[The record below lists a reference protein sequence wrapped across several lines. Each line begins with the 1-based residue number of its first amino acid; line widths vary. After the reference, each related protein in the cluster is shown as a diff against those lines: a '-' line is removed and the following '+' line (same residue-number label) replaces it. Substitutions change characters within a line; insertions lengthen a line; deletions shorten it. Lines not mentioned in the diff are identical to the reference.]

1 MVLYFLLQFVSKKYD
16 KFLFY
21 RLFIRHIWQIF
32 SVSVIIM
39 IRIFTFGGN
48 NMKRI
53 IKPVLMSAVF
63 MLSLSSCGG
72 KSASSMVDALKN
84 DKFEVQSITSEND
97 ELEAI
102 ELILNAALVAAGK
115 IDDYKNGVDLI
126 SIHYAVKIDENGTHA
141 AEINEFGNGDQAN
154 LFMSV
159 YEDLGG
165 ETSGEALDNYVV
177 TGSCV
182 VGYSDDYTKGV
193 LGL

>member
-1 MVLYFLLQFVSKKYD
+1 
-16 KFLFY
+16 
-21 RLFIRHIWQIF
+21 
-32 SVSVIIM
+32 
-39 IRIFTFGGN
+39 
-48 NMKRI
+48 MKRI

-63 MLSLSSCGG
+63 MLSLSSCG

-84 DKFEVQSITSEND
+84 NEFEVQSITNEND

-102 ELILNAALVAAGK
+102 EMVLNAALVAAGK

-126 SIHYAVKIDENGTHA
+126 SMHYAVKIDENGTHA

-159 YEDLGG
+159 YKEFEGDM
-165 ETSGEALDNYVV
+165 SGEALDNYVV
-177 TGSCV
+177 TGSCL

>member
-1 MVLYFLLQFVSKKYD
+1 
-16 KFLFY
+16 
-21 RLFIRHIWQIF
+21 
-32 SVSVIIM
+32 M
-39 IRIFTFGGN
+39 ILRIFTFGGH

-84 DKFEVQSITSEND
+84 NEFEVQSITNENN
-97 ELEAI
+97 ELVTI
-102 ELILNAALVAAGK
+102 ELALNAALAAAQK

-154 LFMSV
+154 LAMSF

-165 ETSGEALDNYVV
+165 ETSGEALVKYVV

>member
-1 MVLYFLLQFVSKKYD
+1 MKL
-16 KFLFY
+16 
-21 RLFIRHIWQIF
+21 
-32 SVSVIIM
+32 
-39 IRIFTFGGN
+39 RIFTFGGH

-84 DKFEVQSITSEND
+84 DEFEVQSITNENN

-102 ELILNAALVAAGK
+102 ELVLNTALFVAQK
-115 IDDYKNGVDLI
+115 IDDVKNGVDLV
-126 SIHYAVKIDENGTHA
+126 SMHSAVKTDESGVHA
-141 AEINEFGNGDQAN
+141 AEITEFGNADQAK
-154 LFMSV
+154 LFYSV
-159 YEDLGG
+159 YEEVEGDVSGG
-165 ETSGEALDNYVV
+165 SFANYTI

>member
-1 MVLYFLLQFVSKKYD
+1 MTQTIEYKIRNIE

-21 RLFIRHIWQIF
+21 RLFICHIWQIF

-39 IRIFTFGGN
+39 VRIFTFGGN

-84 DKFEVQSITSEND
+84 DEFEVQSITSEND

>member
-1 MVLYFLLQFVSKKYD
+1 MTQTIENKIRIIA

-32 SVSVIIM
+32 SVSVIM
-39 IRIFTFGGN
+39 ILRIFTFGGS

-84 DKFEVQSITSEND
+84 DEFEVQSITSEND

>member
-1 MVLYFLLQFVSKKYD
+1 
-16 KFLFY
+16 
-21 RLFIRHIWQIF
+21 
-32 SVSVIIM
+32 M

-84 DKFEVQSITSEND
+84 DEFEVQSITSEND
-97 ELEAI
+97 ELE
-102 ELILNAALVAAGK
+102 EVEALVNFYLLTIEK
-115 IDDYKNGVDLI
+115 IDDIKNGIDVV
-126 SIHYAVKIDENGTHA
+126 SMHYAVKIDDAGTHSA
-141 AEINEFGNGDQAN
+141 VINEFGNADQAN

-159 YEDLGG
+159 YDELEGDMSG
-165 ETSGEALDNYVV
+165 ETLGKYVV

>member
-1 MVLYFLLQFVSKKYD
+1 MLL
-16 KFLFY
+16 
-21 RLFIRHIWQIF
+21 
-32 SVSVIIM
+32 
-39 IRIFTFGGN
+39 RIFTFGGS

-84 DKFEVQSITSEND
+84 DEFEVQSITSEND

>member
-1 MVLYFLLQFVSKKYD
+1 
-16 KFLFY
+16 
-21 RLFIRHIWQIF
+21 
-32 SVSVIIM
+32 
-39 IRIFTFGGN
+39 
-48 NMKRI
+48 MKRI
-53 IKPVLMSAVF
+53 IKPVLMSAIF

-84 DKFEVQSITSEND
+84 NEFEVQSITNENN

-102 ELILNAALVAAGK
+102 ELVLNAALVAAQK

-141 AEINEFGNGDQAN
+141 AEISEFGNADQAKI
-154 LFMSV
+154 FYSV
-159 YEDLGG
+159 YEEVEGDV
-165 ETSGEALDNYVV
+165 SGESFANYTI

>member
-1 MVLYFLLQFVSKKYD
+1 MVRAIENKIRIIAKIP
-16 KFLFY
+16 FY
-21 RLFIRHIWQIF
+21 LSFISHIWQIF
-32 SVSVIIM
+32 SVSVIM
-39 IRIFTFGGN
+39 KLRIFTFGGN

-84 DKFEVQSITSEND
+84 NEFEVQSITNENN
-97 ELEAI
+97 ELETIEMAI
-102 ELILNAALVAAGK
+102 NAALFFAQK
-115 IDDYKNGVDLI
+115 IDDTKNGVDLV
-126 SIHYAVKIDENGTHA
+126 SMHSAVKVDENGVHA
-141 AEINEFGNGDQAN
+141 AEISEFGNADQAKI
-154 LFMSV
+154 FYSV
-159 YEDLGG
+159 YEEIEGDI
-165 ETSGEALDNYVV
+165 SGESYANYTI

>member
-1 MVLYFLLQFVSKKYD
+1 
-16 KFLFY
+16 
-21 RLFIRHIWQIF
+21 
-32 SVSVIIM
+32 
-39 IRIFTFGGN
+39 
-48 NMKRI
+48 MKRI

-63 MLSLSSCGG
+63 MISLSSCGG

-84 DKFEVQSITSEND
+84 NEFEVESITNEND
-97 ELEAI
+97 ELE
-102 ELILNAALVAAGK
+102 EVEALVNFYLLTIEK
-115 IDDYKNGVDLI
+115 IDDIKNGIDVV
-126 SIHYAVKIDENGTHA
+126 SMHYAVKIDDTGTHSA
-141 AEINEFGNGDQAN
+141 VINEFGNGDQAN